1 MQRRSQGCPS
11 VSYDRIFWPV
21 DQLDLIPSTH
31 RAERLFLL
39 DVLGDGMG
47 DAIGDLQFGRE
58 LSVDAFLAVTPEKL
72 YPFLFVRLKP
82 HAERLRMPGAL
93 AETLSAHYR
102 RNLLIELRRVADL
115 RRLDATLTDAGISYL
130 VLKGPVLAASV
141 YPDRAA
147 RTMTD
152 LDLLIAQEEMPRA
165 MEVLETIGYRVPA
178 EFAGTE
184 VEAGDAPP
192 LVHDE
197 PGGLVLELHSML
209 DSLPEERAALSA
221 MLPTASRV
229 SVGHGLMLPTLER
242 GEFFAHVAAH
252 VSKHHRF
259 EGELRSLLDVAL
271 LLHADVATLDWE
283 TLDREWQRRGI
294 AEWVALTVTLAHLLL
309 RSPLPALYRDRPLSH
324 EALSIAAEQ
333 LWIVQ
338 KNRLP
343 PRVMYSV
350 AGRFPTPVHAHVPKS
365 NASVPSGLRGISARA
380 ARQWQRAR
388 RVLSAF
394 RRGTLRPS
402 IVATDVD
409 LFLKRERL
417 FALIEEKKNQ

>member
-1 MQRRSQGCPS
+1 MNR
-11 VSYDRIFWPV
+11 
-21 DQLDLIPSTH
+21 LDLIPSTH

-39 DVLGDGMG
+39 DVLGD
-47 DAIGDLQFGRE
+47 AIGDAQFGRE
-58 LSVDAFLAVTPEKL
+58 LDADAFLAVTPEKL
-72 YPFLFVRLKP
+72 YPFLHVRLKP
-82 HAERLRMPGAL
+82 HAERVRMPAVL
-93 AETLSAHYR
+93 VETLSAHYR
-102 RNLLIELRRVADL
+102 KNLLLELRRVADL
-115 RRLDATLTDAGISYL
+115 RRLDATLTAAGIPYL

-152 LDLLIAQEEMPRA
+152 LDLLIAEEEMGRA

-184 VEAGDAPP
+184 LEAGDAPP

-197 PGGLVLELHSML
+197 RGGLVLELHSML
-209 DSLPEERAALSA
+209 DSLPEERAALAA
-221 MLPTASRV
+221 MLPAARPA
-229 SVGHGLMLPTLER
+229 SVGHGLLLPTLER
-242 GEFFAHVAAH
+242 DEFFAHVVTH
-252 VSKHHRF
+252 LSKHHRF
-259 EGELRSLLDVAL
+259 EGELRSLLDVSL
-271 LLHADVATLDWE
+271 LLHAEAGTLDWE
-283 TLDREWQRRGI
+283 TLDGEWQRRGI
-294 AEWVALTVTLAHLLL
+294 AEWIVLTVTLAHLLL
-309 RSPLPALYRDRPLSH
+309 RSPMPALYRDRLLSN

-338 KNRLP
+338 KYRLP

-365 NASVPSGLRGISARA
+365 NTPMPSGLRGVTARV

-388 RVLSAF
+388 RVFSAV
-394 RRGTLRPS
+394 RRGTMRPS
-402 IVATDVD
+402 VVATDVD

-417 FALIEEKKNQ
+417 FALIEERKT

>member
-1 MQRRSQGCPS
+1 M
-11 VSYDRIFWPV
+11 
-21 DQLDLIPSTH
+21 
-31 RAERLFLL
+31 
-39 DVLGDGMG
+39 M
-47 DAIGDLQFGRE
+47 
-58 LSVDAFLAVTPEKL
+58 
-72 YPFLFVRLKP
+72 
-82 HAERLRMPGAL
+82 
-93 AETLSAHYR
+93 
-102 RNLLIELRRVADL
+102 
-115 RRLDATLTDAGISYL
+115 
-130 VLKGPVLAASV
+130 
-141 YPDRAA
+141 
-147 RTMTD
+147 D
-152 LDLLIAQEEMPRA
+152 LDLLIAEEEMTRA

-209 DSLPEERAALSA
+209 DSLPEERAALA
-221 MLPTASRV
+221 VMLPAACRA

-271 LLHADVATLDWE
+271 LLHAEGATLDWE

-294 AEWVALTVTLAHLLL
+294 GEWIALTVALAHLLL
-309 RSPLPALYRDRPLSH
+309 RSPMPALYRARWLSNEALSN

-365 NASVPSGLRGISARA
+365 NAPMPSGLRGVTARA
-380 ARQWQRAR
+380 ARQWQRVR
-388 RVLSAF
+388 RVLSAV
-394 RRGTLRPS
+394 RRGTMRPS
-402 IVATDVD
+402 VVATDVD

-417 FALIEEKKNQ
+417 FALIEQRERPLR

>member
-1 MQRRSQGCPS
+1 M
-11 VSYDRIFWPV
+11 DR
-21 DQLDLIPSTH
+21 LDLIPSTH
-31 RAERLFLL
+31 REERLFLL
-39 DVLGDGMG
+39 DVLG

-58 LSVDAFLAVTPEKL
+58 LNADAFLAIAPEKL
-72 YPFLFVRLKP
+72 YPYLHVQLKP
-82 HAERLRMPGAL
+82 HAERLRMPAAL
-93 AETLSAHYR
+93 VETLSAHYR
-102 RNLLIELRRVADL
+102 KNLLIELRRVADL
-115 RRLDATLTDAGISYL
+115 KRLDATLTAANLPYL

-152 LDLLIAQEEMPRA
+152 LDLLIAGEEMPRA
-165 MEVLETIGYRVPA
+165 METLEAIGYRVPL

-209 DSLPEERAALSA
+209 DSLPEERAALA
-221 MLPTASRV
+221 TMLPSVRRV
-229 SVGHGLMLPTLER
+229 PVGHGLMLPALER
-242 GEFFAHVAAH
+242 GEFFAHVVAH

-271 LLHADVATLDWE
+271 LLRAEAETLDW
-283 TLDREWQRRGI
+283 TALDREWQRRGI
-294 AEWVALTVTLAHLLL
+294 ADWIALTVWLAHRLL
-309 RSPLPALYRDRPLSH
+309 RSPLPALYRDRPPSN

-333 LWIVQ
+333 LWIVH

-350 AGRFPTPVHAHVPKS
+350 AGRFPTPVHAQVPKGK
-365 NASVPSGLRGISARA
+365 AGVPTGLRGVSARA

-388 RVLSAF
+388 RVMSAF
-394 RRGTLRPS
+394 RRGTMRPS
-402 IVATDVD
+402 VVSADVD

-417 FALIEEKKNQ
+417 FALIEKRKSEP

>member
-1 MQRRSQGCPS
+1 M
-11 VSYDRIFWPV
+11 DR
-21 DQLDLIPSTH
+21 LDLIPSTH

-39 DVLGDGMG
+39 DVLDDVVP
-47 DAIGDLQFGRE
+47 DAQFGRE
-58 LSVDAFLAVTPEKL
+58 LNADAFLAVTPEKL
-72 YPFLFVRLKP
+72 YPFLYVRLKA
-82 HAERLRMPGAL
+82 HAERLQMPAVL
-93 AETLSAHYR
+93 IETLSAHYR
-102 RNLLIELRRVADL
+102 KNLLIELRRVADL
-115 RRLDATLTDAGISYL
+115 RRLDATLTEARIPYL

-152 LDLLIAQEEMPRA
+152 LDLLIAEDEMSRA

-178 EFAGTE
+178 QFAGTE
-184 VEAGDAPP
+184 AEAGDAPP

-209 DSLPEERAALSA
+209 DSLPEERAALAA
-221 MLPTASRV
+221 MLPTARRV

-242 GEFFAHVAAH
+242 GEFFAHVVAH

-259 EGELRSLLDVAL
+259 ESELRSLLDVAL
-271 LLHADVATLDWE
+271 LLHAEAATLDWE
-283 TLDREWQRRGI
+283 GLDREWQRRGI
-294 AEWVALTVTLAHLLL
+294 AEWIALTVTLAHLLL
-309 RSPLPALYRDRPLSH
+309 RAPMPALYRDRQLSD

-365 NASVPSGLRGISARA
+365 NAPVPSGLRGVSARA

-394 RRGTLRPS
+394 RRGTMRPS
-402 IVATDVD
+402 VVATDVD

-417 FALIEEKKNQ
+417 FALIEERESEE

>member
-1 MQRRSQGCPS
+1 MNR
-11 VSYDRIFWPV
+11 
-21 DQLDLIPSTH
+21 LDLIPSAH

-39 DVLGDGMG
+39 DVLGDV
-47 DAIGDLQFGRE
+47 IGDVRGDVQFGRE
-58 LSVDAFLAVTPEKL
+58 LDVDAFLAVTPEKL
-72 YPFLFVRLKP
+72 YPFLHVRLSP
-82 HAERLRMPGAL
+82 HAERLRMPAVL
-93 AETLSAHYR
+93 VETLSAHYR
-102 RNLLIELRRVADL
+102 KNLLLELRRVADL
-115 RRLDATLTDAGISYL
+115 RRLDGTLTAARIPYL

-152 LDLLIAQEEMPRA
+152 LDLLIAEEEMGRA
-165 MEVLETIGYRVPA
+165 MEALETIGYRVPA

-184 VEAGDAPP
+184 MEAGDAPP

-209 DSLPEERAALSA
+209 DSLPEERAALA
-221 MLPTASRV
+221 ATLPAACRA

-242 GEFFAHVAAH
+242 GEFFAHVVVH
-252 VSKHHRF
+252 LSKHHRF

-271 LLHADVATLDWE
+271 LLHAEAATLDWE

-294 AEWVALTVTLAHLLL
+294 AEWIALTVTLAHLLL
-309 RSPLPALYRDRPLSH
+309 RSPMPALYRARLLSNEALSS

-350 AGRFPTPVHAHVPKS
+350 AGRFPTPVHAQVPRS
-365 NASVPSGLRGISARA
+365 NAPMPSGLRGVTARA

-388 RVLSAF
+388 RVLSAV
-394 RRGTLRPS
+394 RRGTMRPS
-402 IVATDVD
+402 VVATDVD

-417 FALIEEKKNQ
+417 FALIEERKLER

>member
-1 MQRRSQGCPS
+1 MNR
-11 VSYDRIFWPV
+11 
-21 DQLDLIPSTH
+21 LDLIPSTH

-39 DVLGDGMG
+39 DVLGDVVG
-47 DAIGDLQFGRE
+47 DAQFGRE
-58 LSVDAFLAVTPEKL
+58 LDADAFLAVTPEKL
-72 YPFLFVRLKP
+72 YPFLHVRLKP
-82 HAERLRMPGAL
+82 HAERVRMPAVL
-93 AETLSAHYR
+93 VETLSAHYR
-102 RNLLIELRRVADL
+102 KNLLLELRRVADL
-115 RRLDATLTDAGISYL
+115 RRLDATLTAAGIPYL

-152 LDLLIAQEEMPRA
+152 LDLLIAEEEMGRA

-184 VEAGDAPP
+184 LEAGDAPP

-209 DSLPEERAALSA
+209 DSLPEERAALAA
-221 MLPTASRV
+221 MLPAARRA
-229 SVGHGLMLPTLER
+229 SVGHGLLLPTLER
-242 GEFFAHVAAH
+242 DEFFAHVVTH
-252 VSKHHRF
+252 LSKHHRF

-271 LLHADVATLDWE
+271 LLHAEAGTLDWE
-283 TLDREWQRRGI
+283 TLDGEWQRRGI
-294 AEWVALTVTLAHLLL
+294 AEWIALTVTLAHLLL
-309 RSPLPALYRDRPLSH
+309 RSPMPALYRDRPLSD

-365 NASVPSGLRGISARA
+365 NTPMPSGLRGLTARA

-388 RVLSAF
+388 RVFSAV
-394 RRGTLRPS
+394 RRGTMRPS
-402 IVATDVD
+402 VVATDVD

-417 FALIEEKKNQ
+417 FALIEERKT

>member
-1 MQRRSQGCPS
+1 MAVHR
-11 VSYDRIFWPV
+11 
-21 DQLDLIPSTH
+21 LDLIPATH
-31 RAERLFLL
+31 RAERSFLL
-39 DVLGDGMG
+39 DVLS
-47 DAIGDLQFGRE
+47 DAIGPAKSNAQFGRE
-58 LSVDAFLAVTPEKL
+58 LNADAFLAVAPEKL
-72 YPFLFVRLKP
+72 YPFLYLGLKP
-82 HAERLRMPGAL
+82 HAERLRMPAVL
-93 AETLSAHYR
+93 VDTLSAHYR
-102 RNLLIELRRVADL
+102 KNLLIELRRVADL
-115 RRLDATLTDAGISYL
+115 RRLDTALTAARIAYL

-141 YPDRAA
+141 YPDGAA

-152 LDLLIAQEEMPRA
+152 LDLLIAGEEMPRA
-165 MEVLETIGYRVPA
+165 TEVLETIGYRVPA

-209 DSLPEERAALSA
+209 DSLPEERGALAA
-221 MLPTASRV
+221 MLPTARRV
-229 SVGHGLMLPTLER
+229 PVGHGLMLPTLEQA
-242 GEFFAHVAAH
+242 EFFAHVVAH

-271 LLHADVATLDWE
+271 LLHADAATLDWE
-283 TLDREWQRRGI
+283 ALDREWQRRGI
-294 AEWVALTVTLAHLLL
+294 AEWIALTVTLAHLLL
-309 RSPLPALYRDRPLSH
+309 CAPMPAAYRDRPVSD

-350 AGRFPTPVHAHVPKS
+350 AGRFPTPVHAHVPKGT
-365 NASVPSGLRGISARA
+365 APVPAGLRGVSARA

-388 RVLSAF
+388 RVLSAI
-394 RRGTLRPS
+394 RRGTMRPS
-402 IVATDVD
+402 IVTADVD

-417 FALIEEKKNQ
+417 FALIEARKSEG